1 VAEAEEAGLAR
12 ESDRVTRE
20 LAGVSAASAELEALA
35 TELQPLSQIAEEFQR
50 YERLAREEG
59 RRQTLVETERSLSDE
74 LTRLRERRAR
84 VFNAP
89 ILEEEA
95 TIDHPAHETV
105 AGFLDAVQGRTPS
118 WTWRVP
124 EERLNAALDVGRRWT
139 VERYGTTDIRLEERV
154 RQRWWVFEVS

>member
-1 VAEAEEAGLAR
+1 MNLLPEI
-12 ESDRVTRE
+12 
-20 LAGVSAASAELEALA
+20 AALDADMRTWRHHIHAH
-35 TELQPLSQIAEEFQR
+35 P
-50 YERLAREEG
+50 
-59 RRQTLVETERSLSDE
+59 ET
-74 LTRLRERRAR
+74 A
-84 VFNAP
+84 F
-89 ILEEEA
+89 EEEA